1 MNKMDVVG
9 SIIFGGRKLDVYASL
24 DEPLFKASDIADL
37 IDYSDGNTW
46 KLLEVCEEDEKL
58 KLPMVVSGQTRM
70 ISFVNEHGLY
80 NVLSQSRKPLARGW
94 RRLVHD
100 ELIRMRRQ
108 NNKNV
113 VEQFQDWDH
122 ALDHIYFDELTGIL
136 MESVTLPGGDVDQIP
151 YE

>member
-1 MNKMDVVG
+1 MNKIDVVG

-58 KLPMVVSGQTRM
+58 KLPLVVSGQTRM

>member
-58 KLPMVVSGQTRM
+58 KLPMVVSGQTRT

-113 VEQFQDWDH
+113 VEQFQDWNH

>member
-113 VEQFQDWDH
+113 VEQFQDWNH

>member
-58 KLPMVVSGQTRM
+58 KLPMVVSGQIRM

-113 VEQFQDWDH
+113 VEQFQDWNH

>member
-1 MNKMDVVG
+1 MNKVDVVG

-58 KLPMVVSGQTRM
+58 KLPLVVSGQTRM